1 MKKLLFVITMIVS
14 VSMLSCNP
22 QDEDDDKNIDEISK
36 ATGEINGYGYV
47 DLGLPSGTKW
57 ATCNIGALSYEDYG
71 NYYAWGEIETKT
83 EYTEENSLTWGV
95 NMTDIS
101 GNAKYDVARAEWGNS
116 WRLPNKTELEELD
129 VECTW
134 VLFTK
139 NNVNGYKVTGPNGN
153 SIFIPIA
160 GYFCDS
166 TLYNAGIYSYLWSST
181 PHENSVDYSYS
192 LEFKSGSRKVLWGNR
207 YDGYSIR
214 PVTK

>member
-153 SIFIPIA
+153 SIFLPAA
-160 GYFCDS
+160 GHWSS
-166 TLYNAGIYSYLWSST
+166 TAFTDASCGYNYYWSST
-181 PHENSVDYSYS
+181 PNSSTTAFNLRFNSNAFIV
-192 LEFKSGSRKVLWGNR
+192 EGNHR
-207 YDGYSIR
+207 TIGYTVR
-214 PVTK
+214 PVRE